1 MHFCV
6 HKRLGRSHHQM
17 CNRKRQSQSSSCFL
31 LLRENDIALAQPN
44 RSLSRGEKVACICS
58 KVCRGSWSA
67 EPDSHTSCYQ
77 LFALYQG
84 GKFPFVFPFS
94 AALVWKT
101 CWISTHCIRIA
112 LLFLL
117 NPFFLLLDGG
127 GVFTH
132 PCFIYFCGCFFLTL
146 KKCCGGVALYL
157 VKQAVIVF
165 GVKANAAPPFFFSV
179 AGTHPWKPQLV
190 TGSRLL
196 STAVG
201 KKMCP

>member
-6 HKRLGRSHHQM
+6 HKRLGRSHRQM

-44 RSLSRGEKVACICS
+44 RSLSRGGKVACICS

-101 CWISTHCIRIA
+101 CWISTHCIRI
-112 LLFLL
+112 LHC
-117 NPFFLLLDGG
+117 
-127 GVFTH
+127 TKS
-132 PCFIYFCGCFFLTL
+132 FFLTFRWR
-146 KKCCGGVALYL
+146 GGVYTPLFYIFL
-157 VKQAVIVF
+157 WL
-165 GVKANAAPPFFFSV
+165 FFFNS
-179 AGTHPWKPQLV
+179 
-190 TGSRLL
+190 
-196 STAVG
+196 
-201 KKMCP
+201 